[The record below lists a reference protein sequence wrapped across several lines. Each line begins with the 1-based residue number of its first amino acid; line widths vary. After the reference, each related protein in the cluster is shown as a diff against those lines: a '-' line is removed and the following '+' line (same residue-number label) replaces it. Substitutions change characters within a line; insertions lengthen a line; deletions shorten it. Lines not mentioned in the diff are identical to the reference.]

1 MIVTS
6 RAVTRVA
13 RGVVANVAAT
23 TSSTVSVVRAVAAS
37 SSLSGSSSRL
47 LSSASAEPKTRDDVM
62 DNRGLLHFT
71 TLHEMNSNAV
81 IAFKDNELFGT
92 YKAAVVDEHADIK
105 TGTKAEEKGQFE
117 WMTYGEYGEL
127 VNRCRTVL
135 KDIGKYF
142 PDI

>member
-1 MIVTS
+1 
-6 RAVTRVA
+6 
-13 RGVVANVAAT
+13 
-23 TSSTVSVVRAVAAS
+23 
-37 SSLSGSSSRL
+37 
-47 LSSASAEPKTRDDVM
+47 M

-92 YKAAVVDEHADIK
+92 YKAAAVDEHADIK
-105 TGTKAEEKGQFE
+105 TGTKVEEKGQFE

-135 KDIGKYF
+135 KDTGKCL
-142 PDI
+142 PSKKKPCNHVSKLNNH